1 MTALPRRPVCRSFA
15 VAFSIPAESTMPL
28 VWWKDIATAQLR
40 DVARAHGRNLATRP
54 RFTITNGNPSTLTAT
69 AQTRPAS

>member
-1 MTALPRRPVCRSFA
+1 MSELPRRVCKSFA

-28 VWWKDIATAQLR
+28 LWWKDIATAQLR
-40 DVARAHGRNLATRP
+40 EVARAHGRALAARP